1 VITSRLL
8 AVIFSWLFALY
19 PSRPHD
25 GGRRRAP
32 RLGCW
37 MRGGGETLPTST
49 PGARDRGTTST
60 PRAGA
65 GLHTLT
71 LSRA

>member
-1 VITSRLL
+1 MITSRLL
-8 AVIFSWLFALY
+8 AVIFSWVFALY

-49 PGARDRGTTST
+49 PEAGYRGTTST
-60 PRAGA
+60 HEQELVFTR
-65 GLHTLT
+65 
-71 LSRA
+71 